1 MKNKKILNMGVIIA
15 TIAPLAMVVSCGSG
29 KTKEQGNLKEVK
41 TLIDKAI
48 TTKGAISIVD
58 NNKPTLD
65 TVLIKL
71 GFSGKDD
78 TKFKG
83 LKIKVDNLS
92 SIEQNKMLSI
102 EFNISDSKG
111 KSIDSSPINI
121 TWSITP
127 KLLLSENKKKVEASL
142 AVHKNL
148 TFTGGTSIT
157 SNHLKIL
164 LGLDKKIDNSIK
176 LSCVKIITKG
186 KSISHTEIQLSIGS
200 SHVQTTKT
208 INVIWNKKV
217 FIDSMFGFS
226 QKIDN
231 THYLIGTRNGV
242 YQIAIDKEG
251 KIFSSILYAK
261 GIDKNK
267 IPSCKG
273 GFSQKIDDTHYLIGT
288 ENKGVYQVELN
299 KDTKLIKKTI
309 AVSMWEG
316 TKSIPDVMSGF
327 SQKIDDTHYLIGT
340 GYKGVY
346 QVELDKDTKSIKKT
360 TQVKMTGPNSIPS
373 VNDGFSQKIDD
384 THFLIGTKNK
394 GVYQVELD
402 EDTKSIKTTT
412 AIPMLGPNSI
422 PLVRGGFSQKIDDTH
437 YLIST
442 YEKGVYQVELNKDT
456 KLIKK
461 TTQVKMTGPNSIPDV
476 MGGFFQKIDDT
487 HYLIG
492 TGDNGIYQV
501 ELDKDTKSIK
511 KTTQVKMTGPNS
523 IPDVYGGFAQK
534 IDDTHYLIGTIRN
547 GVYQIVV
554 GKYGMITKIEQYYVK
569 PKL

>member
-1 MKNKKILNMGVIIA
+1 MKNKKILNIGVVIA
-15 TIAPLAMVVSCGSG
+15 TIAPLTMMVSCGSG

-176 LSCVKIITKG
+176 LSCVKTITKG

-217 FIDSMFGFS
+217 FMNSNFGFS
-226 QKIDN
+226 QKIDD
-231 THYLIGTRNGV
+231 THYLIGNIDGI
-242 YQIAIDKEG
+242 YQVAMDKEG
-251 KIFSSILYAK
+251 KIFSSILYTK
-261 GIDKNK
+261 EVDSNN

-273 GFSQKIDDTHYLIGT
+273 GFSQKIDNTHYLIGT
-288 ENKGVYQVELN
+288 ENKGVYQVELDKN
-299 KDTKLIKKTI
+299 TKL
-309 AVSMWEG
+309 
-316 TKSIPDVMSGF
+316 
-327 SQKIDDTHYLIGT
+327 
-340 GYKGVY
+340 
-346 QVELDKDTKSIKKT
+346 IKKT
-360 TQVKMTGPNSIPS
+360 TQVKMTGPNSIPDVMGS
-373 VNDGFSQKIDD
+373 FFQKIDDTHYLIGMGFKGVYQVELDKDTKLIKKTTQVKMTGPNSIPDVMGGFSQKIDD

-402 EDTKSIKTTT
+402 KDTKSIKTTT

-422 PLVRGGFSQKIDDTH
+422 PLVRGGFSQKINDTH
-437 YLIST
+437 YLIGT
-442 YEKGVYQVELNKDT
+442 TRRGVYQVELDKDT

-476 MGGFFQKIDDT
+476 MGGFSQKIDDT

-492 TGDNGIYQV
+492 TGEKGVYQV
-501 ELDKDTKSIK
+501 ELDKDTKLIK

-534 IDDTHYLIGTIRN
+534 IDDTHYLIGVYDKGFYQVMINSN
-547 GVYQIVV
+547 GMVE
-554 GKYGMITKIEQYYVK
+554 KTEQYCVK
-569 PKL
+569 PKF